1 MHETTIELPAILYSW
16 LSLIARL
23 GFPILVLVGHYK
35 HVEEGQRLNPLA
47 EPVPMRQPVIMT
59 LNPYP
64 S

>member
-1 MHETTIELPAILYSW
+1 MHKMFKTLHHNGLMFT
-16 LSLIARL
+16 
-23 GFPILVLVGHYK
+23 ILVLVGHYE

-64 S
+64 P